1 MKRIPTLRRGLLAV
15 ALSHFLIISI
25 SQFLLSCEKEIDI
38 DYHEADPQYVVEA
51 SLTNSLATV
60 RITQTVPMRGSQS
73 SDRVVENANVVIS
86 SGDSICH
93 TARYST
99 NGKYI
104 YPFNAYPG
112 TRYQV
117 DIDVD
122 GHHFTSSSIL
132 QPQPVINNFRFVWKK
147 FMSTKILFA
156 DIRIQD
162 FPGQQNYYF
171 IHMYR
176 NGIGYRWTVA
186 RDKENPGKELQELLG
201 CMSEDSTEDD
211 DVLHNGDKMRIEI
224 RAIDRASYD
233 YLFSLSQATNNG
245 SNPIANFTGGCLG
258 YFSAYIPYTINVTY
272 QESETEEE

>member
-1 MKRIPTLRRGLLAV
+1 
-15 ALSHFLIISI
+15 
-25 SQFLLSCEKEIDI
+25 
-38 DYHEADPQYVVEA
+38 
-51 SLTNSLATV
+51 
-60 RITQTVPMRGSQS
+60 
-73 SDRVVENANVVIS
+73 
-86 SGDSICH
+86 
-93 TARYST
+93 
-99 NGKYI
+99 
-104 YPFNAYPG
+104 
-112 TRYQV
+112 
-117 DIDVD
+117 
-122 GHHFTSSSIL
+122 
-132 QPQPVINNFRFVWKK
+132 
-147 FMSTKILFA
+147 MSTKILFA

-201 CMSEDSTEDD
+201 CISEESTEDD

-233 YLFSLSQATNNG
+233 YLFSLSQAANNG

>member
-1 MKRIPTLRRGLLAV
+1 MKRIPTLRRGLLTV

-73 SDRVVENANVVIS
+73 SDRVVENATVVIS
-86 SGDSICH
+86 SGDSVRH

-104 YPFNAYPG
+104 YPFSAYPG

-122 GHHFTSSSIL
+122 GHHFTSSSTL
-132 QPQPVINNFRFVWKK
+132 QSKPEVSKFRFVWKK
-147 FMSTKILFA
+147 MMSTRILFA
-156 DIRIQD
+156 DLSIKD

-176 NGIGYRWTVA
+176 NNVGYRWTVL
-186 RDKENPGKELQELLG
+186 RDTSNPGKELQQLLG
-201 CMSEDSTEDD
+201 CMSEDSTDEDNI
-211 DVLHNGDKMRIEI
+211 LRNGDRINIEV

-233 YLFSLSQATNNG
+233 YLFSLSQAANNG
-245 SNPIANFTGGCLG
+245 SNPVANFTGGCLG
-258 YFSAYIPYTINVTY
+258 YFSAYIPYNINVTY